1 MAGGNAVSMTIRDE
15 GETPA
20 ALMLGNIGE
29 GDRRDRIIVAAYQL
43 LDEGGLEGLTVRAV
57 LKRTGLARRAFY
69 ECFAGKDDL
78 VLAVFQRTL
87 QGMAD
92 HYADRA
98 RDIRD
103 PMETIRAI
111 VEGIVLGK
119 FGHSAEPDDVV
130 DRISAALSREHLR
143 LAEARAQDL
152 QAALSPLLGLIAEQV
167 REGIRT
173 GQCRDCD
180 PDLQARLIYNLVAT
194 TVHTELLAADN
205 AGPDF
210 MHRRQLAD
218 RIWDFCRRAISA

>member
-1 MAGGNAVSMTIRDE
+1 MTMHADKATPNALLLGNNGGGN
-15 GETPA
+15 
-20 ALMLGNIGE
+20 
-29 GDRRDRIIVAAYQL
+29 RRDQIIAAAYQL

-87 QGMAD
+87 QEMAD

-98 RDIRD
+98 RDICD

-111 VEGIVLGK
+111 LEGIVLGK
-119 FGHSAEPDDVV
+119 YGHTAEPDDVV

-143 LAEARAQDL
+143 LAEARADDL
-152 QAALSPLLGLIAEQV
+152 QAALSPLLGLIAAQV
-167 REGIRT
+167 REGISI

-180 PDLQARLIYNLVAT
+180 PDLQARLIYNLAAT
-194 TVHTELLAADN
+194 TVHTELLAAEN
-205 AGPDF
+205 AGPDYG
-210 MHRRQLAD
+210 HRRQLAD
-218 RIWDFCRRAISA
+218 QIWVFCCRAIGA